1 MSNFTQKL
9 FFSSSKN
16 STLLRST
23 ETLYALPSSAIV
35 VSMLF
40 QLTVALS
47 LSLHYKNINELEIK
61 RTNNNILSLD
71 ITKTPKLIFYKFTN
85 KTQNFSINTIS
96 FYVFEFSDFTLVILF
111 ADNLGCTIIKKCPQN
126 NSFLLGTIHHPE

>member
-16 STLLRST
+16 SILLRST

-111 ADNLGCTIIKKCPQN
+111 ADNLGCTIIKKYPQN
-126 NSFLLGTIHHPE
+126 TSFLLGTIHHPE